1 MMTKK
6 NEDRERFKQIYKP
19 EFNRIDKCYQV
30 LENKDVNLDQL
41 KIEFAD
47 LINAYSSLLN
57 DTVKMTRIGDKTQ
70 SKLVKAREE
79 IEKLNDKLSES
90 EKNVKELNSILMH
103 YIDATEKK

>member
-1 MMTKK
+1 MTKK
-6 NEDRERFKQIYKP
+6 IDDRESFRQIFKP
-19 EFNRIDKCYQV
+19 EFERIDRCYRILE
-30 LENKDVNLDQL
+30 LENLSFEML

-57 DTVKMTRIGDKTQ
+57 DTLKMTRIGDKTQ

-79 IEKLNDKLSES
+79 IEQLNEKLQES
-90 EKNVKELNSILMH
+90 ERNIKELNTILMH

>member
-1 MMTKK
+1 MANKD
-6 NEDRERFKQIYKP
+6 NDRESFRQIFKSEY
-19 EFNRIDKCYQV
+19 ELIDKSYLV
-30 LENKDVNLDQL
+30 LEKPDLSFDQL

-47 LINAYSSLLN
+47 LIHAYNSLLN

-79 IEKLNDKLSES
+79 IEQLNDKLSES
-90 EKNVKELNSILMH
+90 ERNIRELNTILMH